1 MNLEFSSDRPN
12 YMTKVFHS
20 N

>member
-1 MNLEFSSDRPN
+1 MNLEFSSNRPN
-12 YMTKVFHS
+12 YITKVFHS